1 MKLGPLLL
9 GLAAAAL
16 LLLARRPE
24 RPRMEY
30 TLDDQGLVTLKPGVS
45 TVTLAPATMD
55 AWRALVA
62 SWPEPLP
69 VKASYRPEGG
79 AAKSKHKTGE
89 ALDIELPLN
98 ARPGKLGA
106 IQWRREF
113 VAAAQRAGFT
123 AFGLGYGTIHIDTG
137 PARWW
142 AYQGG
147 DVVGYPGKLAP
158 NLADRVPPEFA
169 AAGNKVPD
177 LTGLACAATRP
188 LLSGSLTSSSS
199 APPWCSAAS
208 SSPAGAPLAR
218 RPWAGS

>member
-1 MKLGPLLL
+1 
-9 GLAAAAL
+9 
-16 LLLARRPE
+16 
-24 RPRMEY
+24 MEY
-30 TLDDQGLVTLKPGVS
+30 TLDDQGLVTLRPGVS
-45 TVTLAPATMD
+45 TVTLAPAT
-55 AWRALVA
+55 
-62 SWPEPLP
+62 
-69 VKASYRPEGG
+69 
-79 AAKSKHKTGE
+79 
-89 ALDIELPLN
+89 IELPLN

-177 LTGLACAATRP
+177 LTGLA
-188 LLSGSLTSSSS
+188 
-199 APPWCSAAS
+199 
-208 SSPAGAPLAR
+208 
-218 RPWAGS
+218 